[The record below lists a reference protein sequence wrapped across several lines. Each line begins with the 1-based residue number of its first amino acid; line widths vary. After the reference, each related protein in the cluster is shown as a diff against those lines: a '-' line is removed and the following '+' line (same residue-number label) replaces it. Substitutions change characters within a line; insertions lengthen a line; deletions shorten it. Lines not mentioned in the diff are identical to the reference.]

1 MMMQAEQLARLCD
14 FVPDVTTINNKQFSQ
29 FTVANNEGSLSDRYE
44 YILRMSQVMETVLP
58 DDVKQK
64 IAKFRGLLQTTTTKK
79 DLVTDE
85 EKEITGPSP
94 MVIAYN
100 DRMANY
106 INTAL
111 EYNQHRID
119 ALAGNDPKDVQYWA
133 INANLL
139 RAKVRAAMDDWIA
152 NGYKDDYE
160 EIGAFIDQVQARDMS
175 ML

>member
-1 MMMQAEQLARLCD
+1 
-14 FVPDVTTINNKQFSQ
+14 
-29 FTVANNEGSLSDRYE
+29 
-44 YILRMSQVMETVLP
+44 METVLP
-58 DDVKQK
+58 DDVQQK
-64 IAKFRGLLQTTTTKK
+64 IAKFRGLLQTTTKKK

-94 MVIAYN
+94 MVLAYN

-139 RAKVRAAMDDWIA
+139 RAKVRAAMDDWIT

-160 EIGAFIDQVQARDMS
+160 EIAAYIDQVQARDMS
-175 ML
+175 MLKAQYKDDLEKARLTGLSWAATSFTLRWCPAIS